1 MNALIK
7 ITESTI
13 NGAAVQTMSS
23 REIAELCGKQHK
35 HVMRDI
41 KQMLE
46 ELYSNGNETKFGLV
60 DFSGTYIDAKGENRP
75 CYHLPKRECLIL
87 VSGYSTTLRAKIVD
101 RWQELEKQV
110 SAPQIDYSDP
120 RTILGVIT
128 HMQEELQNKEALI
141 EQQAHKVIAYD
152 HLTRAEGTMCI
163 TDTAKMLE
171 IRPKDLFGYMKQ
183 KRWIY
188 KRVGTSEF
196 VPYQDKIQQG
206 LMDCATNVFRR
217 DDGSEK
223 VSVQARVTAKGLA
236 YLREEIHGGVQ

>member
-1 MNALIK
+1 MNTLIK
-7 ITESTI
+7 ITESTV
-13 NGAAVQTMSS
+13 NGATVQTMSS
-23 REIAELCGKQHK
+23 REIAELCDKRHD

-41 KQMLE
+41 RQMLG
-46 ELYSNGNETKFGLV
+46 ELYSEGGLPKFG
-60 DFSGTYIDAKGENRP
+60 GTYLDKQGKPQN

-87 VSGYSTTLRAKIVD
+87 VSGTTLRAKIVD

-128 HMQEELQNKEALI
+128 HMQEELQNKDALI

-152 HLTRAEGTMCI
+152 HLIRADGTMCI

-196 VPYQDKIQQG
+196 VSYQDKIQRG

-223 VSVQARVTAKGLA
+223 ISVQARVTAKGLA
-236 YLREEIHGGVQ
+236 FLREQIHGGVQ

>member
-1 MNALIK
+1 MNTLIK
-7 ITESTI
+7 ITEQTI
-13 NGAAVQTMSS
+13 GHDTVQTVNARELHAFLEVTSRFNDWIKNRIKEYDFLENQDFMSFTKNLVKPQGGRS
-23 REIAELCGKQHK
+23 FKDYALTLDMAKELAMVERNDKGKQA
-35 HVMRDI
+35 RQYFI
-41 KQMLE
+41 
-46 ELYSNGNETKFGLV
+46 
-60 DFSGTYIDAKGENRP
+60 
-75 CYHLPKRECLIL
+75 ECER
-87 VSGYSTTLRAKIVD
+87 RA
-101 RWQELEKQV
+101 KQV

-128 HMQEELQNKEALI
+128 HMQEELQNKDALI

-171 IRPKDLFGYMKQ
+171 IRPKDLFGYMQQ

-236 YLREEIHGGVQ
+236 FLREEIHRGVQ

>member
-1 MNALIK
+1 MNTLIK
-7 ITESTI
+7 ITESTV
-13 NGAAVQTMSS
+13 NGATVQTMSS
-23 REIAELCGKQHK
+23 REIAELCNKRHD

-41 KQMLE
+41 KKMLE
-46 ELYSNGNETKFGLV
+46 ELNAPKFGAV
-60 DFSGTYIDAKGENRP
+60 DFSGTYTDVKGENRP

-101 RWQELEKQV
+101 RWQELEKKV

-141 EQQAHKVIAYD
+141 EQQTPKVIAYD

-171 IRPKDLFGYMKQ
+171 IRPKDLFGYMQQ

-206 LMDCATNVFRR
+206 LMDCATNVFKR

-236 YLREEIHGGVQ
+236 YLREQIHGGVQ